1 MYYIILIVYYTLG
14 LIFFFINDFIISK
27 SRQDL
32 TNSELLDEL
41 L

>member
-1 MYYIILIVYYTLG
+1 MYYIILIVYYSLG
-14 LIFFFINDFIISK
+14 IIFFLTNDFIISK
-27 SRQDL
+27 SKNEL